1 VIDVAV
7 KKSDYKSLNAELDE
21 VLIKLQSEDLDVDT
35 AVALYERGIEI
46 TKALERYLKE
56 AENKVSKI
64 KADFS

>member
-1 VIDVAV
+1 VIDVAA

-21 VLIKLQSEDLDVDT
+21 VLLKLQSEDLDVDT

-46 TKALERYLKE
+46 TKELEQFLKE

>member
-1 VIDVAV
+1 VIDVAA

-21 VLIKLQSEDLDVDT
+21 VLLKLQSEDLDVDA

-46 TKALERYLKE
+46 TKELEQFLKE

>member
-1 VIDVAV
+1 VIDVAA

-21 VLIKLQSEDLDVDT
+21 VLLKLQSEDLDVD
-35 AVALYERGIEI
+35 AALALYERGIEI
-46 TKALERYLKE
+46 TKELEQFLKE